1 MISSGTESLTAEQQQ
16 AVSFKEGA
24 CLVVAG
30 AGTGKTRVLTHRV
43 ADLVA
48 RGVPA
53 KQILALTF
61 TEKAALEM
69 QERIDQLLPLGTNVA
84 TVTTFHSFTIELLRR
99 YAHFLAIP
107 ADFALLT
114 TEEELVFMRE
124 HLFELPMKILRP
136 GSNPT
141 KFLQDIINYFN
152 RLRDE
157 AISPTELTAAAK
169 SAELELDLEAATDQ
183 RNIWYELAATF
194 EVYDELLKNEG
205 YLTFG
210 HCITEVIKLFREH
223 PAILAEIR
231 GEYHYLMVDEYQDT
245 NWAQTELAA
254 VIAGPNG
261 NIMAVGDDDQAIY
274 RFRGAA
280 SANIKQFLTRYP
292 KTTVIAL
299 TQNYRSTQAILDT
312 AYRGIQ
318 HNNPDRLE
326 FISKIDK
333 RLLGQRK
340 GSEPEFKLYDR
351 LSSEL
356 LGISEQVQAWLDLG
370 IAPQEIAVL
379 CRTRNQANKITFTLR
394 QTGIAVNNPAAYR
407 LYDHPLIAGIIAFG
421 ELLLDPSDNLA
432 FMAALH
438 QRPFALSDQILNDI
452 AQHRPYREDSLFDFC
467 LSLIKQEPAWLG
479 QIAIK
484 KLQRFLRI
492 FTKLQK
498 KVNDRP
504 SLLLLKLV
512 HLSGLY
518 KKLTQSQ
525 KPEALVDLERLGQ
538 LFEEAQAFE
547 ERHRHTNWRQFIE
560 YLQVLIENEVE
571 TNSSN
576 NSDNDPFMVNVMT
589 IHQSKGL
596 EFTAVIVAHCSEGRF
611 PSKDFG
617 EKFPLPPELQREK
630 IGDSTHE
637 AEERRL
643 FYVATTRA
651 KEQLLYTA
659 AVHYGVTS
667 RKAKVSRFIFEAI
680 GESAALTNPQTKA
693 VTDYLQLPLEIN
705 ETISNTPP
713 NINQPLTIGQT
724 DLDLYMTCPYKYRYA
739 KILKIKV
746 YPSAAMNF
754 GNSIHNTLKAFV
766 QGRKQGQTPDLT
778 ELYERY
784 FIKGGYESKRQEK
797 LRYQEGL
804 QALQQAAP
812 ELNRANA
819 DEIEWSFN
827 FPLKTG
833 DRLRGRIDRFDR
845 HEDGTISIIDYKTGG
860 AKEETYVR
868 QNLQL
873 GVYILAVE
881 TLAQERVRDVTLDYI
896 VEQKKVTVARADF
909 ALAKIIAKIDEAMAK
924 LKQDFARNEFSA
936 KPDKMSCQYC
946 DYKSLCPFRYTD

>member
-1 MISSGTESLTAEQQQ
+1 MTSSGPESLTTEQQQ
-16 AVSFKEGA
+16 AVSFKKGA

-84 TVTTFHSFTIELLRR
+84 TITTFHSFTIELLRR
-99 YAHFLAIP
+99 YAHFLGIS

-114 TEEELVFMRE
+114 TEEELVFIKE
-124 HLFELPMKILRP
+124 HLFELPLKILRP

-141 KFLQDIINYFN
+141 KFLEDIIDYFN

-157 AISPTELTAAAK
+157 AISSTELTASAK
-169 SAELELDLEAATDQ
+169 SAELNIDLEADADQ
-183 RNIWYELAATF
+183 RNIWYELADTF
-194 EVYDELLKNEG
+194 AVYDELLKNEG

-231 GEYHYLMVDEYQDT
+231 SEYHYLMVDEYQDT

-254 VIAGPNG
+254 VIAGPDG

-292 KTTVIAL
+292 KTTVMAL
-299 TQNYRSTQAILDT
+299 TNNYRSTQEILDT

-340 GSEPEFKLYDR
+340 GSEPVFLLYDR

-356 LGISEQVQAWLDLG
+356 LGISDQVQAWLNDG
-370 IAPQEIAVL
+370 ITPQEIAVL
-379 CRTRNQANKITFTLR
+379 GRTRNQANKITFTLR
-394 QTGIAVNNPAAYR
+394 QAGIAVNNPAAYR

-421 ELLLDPSDNLA
+421 ELLLNPSDNLA
-432 FMAALH
+432 FMAALN
-438 QRPFALSDQILNDI
+438 QRPFNVPDLILNSI
-452 AQHRPYREDSLFDFC
+452 AQHRPYREDSLFDY
-467 LSLIKQEPAWLG
+467 SLTLVKQEPAWLG
-479 QIAIK
+479 ELAIK
-484 KLQRFLRI
+484 KLNRFFRI
-492 FTKLQK
+492 FNRLQK
-498 KVNDRP
+498 IVNERP

-518 KKLTQSQ
+518 AKLTQSQ

-547 ERHRHTNWRQFIE
+547 ERHRHTNWRQFIQ

-571 TNSSN
+571 TNSINTTDS
-576 NSDNDPFMVNVMT
+576 DPFMVNVMT

-611 PSKDFG
+611 PSKNYAA
-617 EKFPLPPELQREK
+617 KFSLPPQLQREK

-651 KEQLLYTA
+651 KEHLLYTA
-659 AVHYGVTS
+659 AIYYGVTS
-667 RKAKVSRFIFEAI
+667 RKAKVSRFIFETI
-680 GESAALTNPQTKA
+680 GESAALINPQTKA
-693 VTDYLQLPLEIN
+693 VTDYLQLPLELN
-705 ETISNTPP
+705 ETAPRSPVAAGAPITIS
-713 NINQPLTIGQT
+713 QT
-724 DLDLYMTCPYKYRYA
+724 DLDTYLTCPYKYRYRQ
-739 KILKIKV
+739 ILKIKV

-754 GNSIHNTLKAFV
+754 GISIHNTLRAFFHD
-766 QGRKQGQTPDLT
+766 QKQGPTLDLAQ
-778 ELYERY
+778 LYQEY
-784 FIKGGYESKRQEK
+784 WISGGYESKKQEK
-797 LRYQEGL
+797 LRYLEGL
-804 QALQQAAP
+804 SALQQAAP
-812 ELNRANA
+812 ELAA
-819 DEIEWSFN
+819 IKPDQIEWSFN

-833 DRLRGRIDRFDR
+833 DRVRGRIDRFDR
-845 HEDGTISIIDYKTGG
+845 HEDGTVSIVDYKTGSP
-860 AKEETYVR
+860 KEEAQVR
-868 QNLQL
+868 QDLQL

-881 TLAQERVRDVTLDYI
+881 TLAQKKVKTVVLDYI
-896 VEQKKVTVARADF
+896 IYHQKVTVARADF
-909 ALAKIIAKIDEAMAK
+909 ALTKIIDQIDRAVVN
-924 LKQDFARNEFSA
+924 LKQDLARNEFTA
-936 KPDKMSCQYC
+936 KPDKFTCQYC
-946 DYKSLCPFRYTD
+946 EFKSLCPFRYTG